1 MHKTLKRGLREIYK
15 INETLLSAL
24 LIVFLFDYILF
35 PYPILAKETNAE
47 DNFSFILAENR
58 NVADLI
64 TMDMPR
70 SFVQPKKSA
79 NNTNNV
85 VGKDISKKTISANNS
100 ENSLTTTVNH
110 GKHVLTAYNSEAAQT
125 DASPCITA
133 NGFNL
138 CKHGKEDTIA
148 ANFLKFNTKVKIP
161 ELFGDRVFVVR
172 DRMNKKHGN
181 RVDVWM
187 LERTDALK
195 FGVKLAKI
203 EVLEENK

>member
-1 MHKTLKRGLREIYK
+1 MHKTLKRGLKEIYRV
-15 INETLLSAL
+15 NETLLSVM

-35 PYPILAKETNAE
+35 PYPILAKESNAE
-47 DNFSFILAENR
+47 DNFSFILAESGQIT
-58 NVADLI
+58 DLI
-64 TMDMPR
+64 TTDMPR
-70 SFVQPKKSA
+70 SFVQPKKTA
-79 NNTNNV
+79 NDTKDAAE
-85 VGKDISKKTISANNS
+85 KDILKKTIIANNK
-100 ENSLTTTVNH
+100 ENALATTVNH

-148 ANFLKFNTKVKIP
+148 ANFLKFNTRVKIP

-172 DRMNKKHGN
+172 DRMNKRHGE

-203 EVLEENK
+203 EVLEEN